1 MKQVREEIPPERP
14 DLLTCRSL
22 SPLYIYIPAID
33 AFVALYRRHAIVDR
47 LLPGSHTL
55 SNPEAGEDLVLGK
68 MVGPSRYDPSL
79 DFDSGDGDLSIPGS
93 MTSPQLRTFSSRSR
107 RPLDMPNTPTR
118 SSTISGRPNRF
129 TEVNSEAGPSRLQ
142 SPSAPIGEHGKPV
155 MERTESQLQR
165 SRSLNMHKKL
175 PQLFT
180 STSAKSPLSATDRIG
195 YSRRPGDPRPPPL
208 ITPAIARKV
217 GRWIKEMVVCNFD
230 LERGPVVE
238 RRIIGR
244 RWGPGEKEN
253 V

>member
-1 MKQVREEIPPERP
+1 M
-14 DLLTCRSL
+14 S
-22 SPLYIYIPAID
+22 
-33 AFVALYRRHAIVDR
+33 
-47 LLPGSHTL
+47 
-55 SNPEAGEDLVLGK
+55 
-68 MVGPSRYDPSL
+68 GPSRYDPSL

-93 MTSPQLRTFSSRSR
+93 MTSPQLGTFSSQSR
-107 RPLDMPNTPTR
+107 RHLNMPNTPTR
-118 SSTISGRPNRF
+118 SNTINGRSSQFSGA
-129 TEVNSEAGPSRLQ
+129 NSEAGPSRIRLHT
-142 SPSAPIGEHGKPV
+142 PSTPHQENGKPT

-180 STSAKSPLSATDRIG
+180 RTSAKSPLSATDRIG
-195 YSRRPGDPRPPPL
+195 YSRRPGDPMPPPL
-208 ITPAIARKV
+208 ITPEIARKV

-253 V
+253 VYVCPFRVELIGQGFL